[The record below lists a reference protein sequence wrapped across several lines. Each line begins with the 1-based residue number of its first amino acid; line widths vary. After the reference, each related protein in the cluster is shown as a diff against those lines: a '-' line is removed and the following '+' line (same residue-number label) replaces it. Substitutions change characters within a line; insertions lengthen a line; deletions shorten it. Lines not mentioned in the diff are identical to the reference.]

1 MEAITASEHKA
12 CSVEHA
18 EGVTAGAD
26 VIGES
31 FGGFV
36 FRLDDDLDVTWDLHP
51 FTLWLTRSVTITK
64 AAWATA
70 LITVARTTTRTAT
83 TLTRRAVTTRWT

>member
-18 EGVTAGAD
+18 EGVTASAD

-51 FTLWLTRSVTITK
+51 FTLRLTQSVTITK